1 MSFGNV
7 KGEEIGEVLYSSLI
21 HIVLSCGSQIV
32 MKEDQILKLK
42 EQMAEQH
49 EEWVLE
55 RSDLL
60 VANREAE
67 ARCIEKNRIIT
78 TMQVKVSR
86 LESHLLQPPA
96 AHNCGEMMDSS
107 DQVKEMSVP
116 EVTESMDRLTAE
128 NLELQKER
136 QSLSHD
142 VEVAKALIAKKED
155 ELSTSQTRLVNVES
169 QLKETE
175 GKLQALMLLMADFAS
190 SEENVLREKQF
201 LKAEVERLQSS
212 MEVVVKHVPQ
222 DDLDATKQMKANGD
236 LELELAKAVGAL
248 AASEE
253 KVKLLTEMVA
263 KMRED
268 WTVERDWLILEKDEM
283 QFELS
288 RWLQHVDVQRSSDRP
303 PLQIVDEN
311 RLDVAATPDANAN
324 SKLADNNK
332 KAVWQVVKLRSE
344 IANLRSEVRE
354 KDHVIMSARLE
365 LLSSLAEH
373 KKLEAEVKNLVNE
386 KDELLQVEKVSLR
399 SQQLLQEEPVH
410 HLRTCESELERLTML
425 LLETEEQRNKEE
437 QEWKQE
443 KSQLEMKKEEAE
455 LAASRKTEEAAAV
468 MAKLKDWQTTLQ
480 EADVLVKCLT
490 RANEMGKKQM
500 KEMERL
506 ASIHE
511 QESKQT
517 ILELMEAVAVIKEE
531 IDQTMAQTEAE
542 IRAIV
547 AETHLFKTE
556 LLHEFLS
563 LMKTERASSIEDMR
577 SSSTIVMAPSVKCL
591 DYERRSWEQQ
601 FRAATTVLAE
611 KESAIRNLQEE
622 LEKARRQTVKAQ
634 TAQHETM
641 LVLQEKEEIVMK
653 LLNELNHLNQSVSL
667 SRSLRLSVASVES
680 DNYSSLRRS
689 YSCKLIEEKETTLSV
704 LKEEQE
710 CLKTMVFNLETEN
723 GELQQEVLEAEDKAT
738 ALESNVAALEREIK
752 EINEM
757 KGEAIRLL
765 TEQLKESIQHIN
777 DLECHRVE
785 LRDEMQQQAVR
796 FAELYAELQKQ
807 ETILGG
813 EGTQTSTEDE
823 IKNSHVKKTLQEE
836 NADLKTM
843 VKQMDTELTEY
854 KMKVGISKTSQS
866 DLRHLRLELASL
878 QQEVQG
884 SSEGKARFE
893 GELQQK
899 SLQLE
904 QMDQE
909 LKSARAEVEELQEK
923 VCVIEKEMLRKQ
935 SVIEALQANV
945 VNVEKSM
952 LRCLEDA
959 TIDMKDLETERDK
972 LQSELNLLIEQLE
985 EKDSIASKAQEV
997 LLILQPIISP
1007 LKDQYCVPNIQ
1018 TIKQS
1023 NRFPSIMLAIEIRKI
1038 TY

>member
-1 MSFGNV
+1 M
-7 KGEEIGEVLYSSLI
+7 I
-21 HIVLSCGSQIV
+21 HILLYCGSQII

-78 TMQVKVSR
+78 SMQVKVSR

-96 AHNCGEMMDSS
+96 AHNCGEMMDSL

-116 EVTESMDRLTAE
+116 EVTETMDRLTAE

-136 QSLSHD
+136 QSLSYD

-155 ELSTSQTRLVNVES
+155 ELSTSQKRLVHAES

-175 GKLQALMLLMADFAS
+175 EKLQALMLLMADFAS

-201 LKAEVERLQSS
+201 LTAEVERLQSS
-212 MEVVVKHVPQ
+212 MEVVVKHVPK
-222 DDLDATKQMKANGD
+222 DDLDAAKQMKANGD

-354 KDHVIMSARLE
+354 KDHVIMSARVE
-365 LLSSLAEH
+365 LLSTLAEH
-373 KKLEAEVKNLVNE
+373 KKLEAEVKNLVKE
-386 KDELLQVEKVSLR
+386 KDELLQVEKVPLR
-399 SQQLLQEEPVH
+399 SQLLQEEPVH
-410 HLRTCESELERLTML
+410 HLRNCESELERLTML

-443 KSQLEMKKEEAE
+443 KAQLEMKREEAE

-517 ILELMEAVAVIKEE
+517 IQELMEAVAGIKEE

-577 SSSTIVMAPSVKCL
+577 SSSAMVMAPSVKCL

-667 SRSLRLSVASVES
+667 GRSLRLSVASVES

-777 DLECHRVE
+777 ELECHRVE

-813 EGTQTSTEDE
+813 EGTLTSTEDE
-823 IKNSHVKKTLQEE
+823 IKNSHVKQILEEE
-836 NADLKTM
+836 NANLKSM

-884 SSEGKARFE
+884 SSEEKARFE

-899 SLQLE
+899 NLQLE

-935 SVIEALQANV
+935 SAVDALQGNLV
-945 VNVEKSM
+945 SVEESM
-952 LRCLEDA
+952 LRCLEEA

-985 EKDSIASKAQEV
+985 EKDSIASKAQQV
-997 LLILQPIISP
+997 LLILHPITSS
-1007 LKDQYCVPNIQ
+1007 LKDQYCVPSIQ
-1018 TIKQS
+1018 AIK
-1023 NRFPSIMLAIEIRKI
+1023 
-1038 TY
+1038 

>member
-1 MSFGNV
+1 
-7 KGEEIGEVLYSSLI
+7 
-21 HIVLSCGSQIV
+21 

-67 ARCIEKNRIIT
+67 ARIIEKNRIIT

-96 AHNCGEMMDSS
+96 AHNYGEMMDSL
-107 DQVKEMSVP
+107 DQVTEMSLP
-116 EVTESMDRLTAE
+116 EVTESIDRLTAE

-136 QSLSHD
+136 LSLSND
-142 VEVAKALIAKKED
+142 VEVATALIAKKQD
-155 ELSTSQTRLVNVES
+155 ELSASQKKLVHAES
-169 QLKETE
+169 QLKQTE
-175 GKLQALMLLMADFAS
+175 EKLQALMLLMEDFAS

-201 LKAEVERLQSS
+201 LRAEVERLQSS
-212 MEVVVKHVPQ
+212 MEAVVKHVPK
-222 DDLDATKQMKANGD
+222 DAPNEQMKANGE
-236 LELELAKAVGAL
+236 LELELATVVAAS

-268 WTVERDWLILEKDEM
+268 WTVERDWLILERDEM

-311 RLDVAATPDANAN
+311 RLDLATTPDSNAN
-324 SKLADNNK
+324 SKQADNNK
-332 KAVWQVVKLRSE
+332 KVVWQVVKLRSE
-344 IANLRSEVRE
+344 IANLRSEVSE
-354 KDHVIMSARLE
+354 KDHMIMSARLE
-365 LLSSLAEH
+365 LSSALAEH
-373 KKLEAEVKNLVNE
+373 KNLEAEVKRLVKE
-386 KDELLQVEKVSLR
+386 KDEMLQVGKVSLP
-399 SQQLLQEEPVH
+399 SPVLQEEPSNHV
-410 HLRTCESELERLTML
+410 RTYESELERLTML

-443 KSQLEMKKEEAE
+443 KAQLEMKREEAE
-455 LAASRKTEEAAAV
+455 LAASREAEEAAAV
-468 MAKLKDWQTTLQ
+468 MAKLKDWQTTLR
-480 EADVLVKCLT
+480 EADLLVKCLT

-506 ASIHE
+506 ASIQE

-517 ILELMEAVAVIKEE
+517 VLELMEAVAVIKEQ

-563 LMKTERASSIEDMR
+563 LMKTERVSSIEDLR
-577 SSSTIVMAPSVKCL
+577 SSTMMMAPSVKCL

-611 KESAIRNLQEE
+611 KEAAIRNLQED
-622 LEKARRQTVKAQ
+622 LEKARRQTAKAQ
-634 TAQHETM
+634 AAQHDTM

-667 SRSLRLSVASVES
+667 NRSLRLSVASVES

-777 DLECHRVE
+777 ELECHRVE

-807 ETILGG
+807 ETDLGG
-813 EGTQTSTEDE
+813 EGTLTGTEEDN
-823 IKNSHVKKTLQEE
+823 KNSRVKQTLEEE
-836 NADLKTM
+836 NASLKSM
-843 VKQMDTELTEY
+843 VKQMETELTEY

-878 QQEVQG
+878 QQKVQG
-884 SSEGKARFE
+884 SSEEKARFE

-899 SLQLE
+899 SLQVE

-923 VCVIEKEMLRKQ
+923 ICVIEKEMLRKQ
-935 SVIEALQANV
+935 SVIEELQGNL
-945 VNVEKSM
+945 VNVEGSM
-952 LRCLEDA
+952 LRCLEEA
-959 TIDMKDLETERDK
+959 TIDMKDLESERDK
-972 LQSELNLLIEQLE
+972 LQRELNLLIEQLE
-985 EKDSIASKAQEV
+985 EKDSIASKAQQV
-997 LLILQPIISP
+997 LLISYPI
-1007 LKDQYCVPNIQ
+1007 
-1018 TIKQS
+1018 TRS
-1023 NRFPSIMLAIEIRKI
+1023 NLGVRSRKA
-1038 TY
+1038 TESHPRTLVLSFLNFSLCRYLC

>member
-1 MSFGNV
+1 MTSV
-7 KGEEIGEVLYSSLI
+7 KGEEVGEVLYGCLI
-21 HIVLSCGSQIV
+21 HILLYCGSQIV

-67 ARCIEKNRIIT
+67 ARCIEKNSIIT
-78 TMQVKVSR
+78 TMQVKISR
-86 LESHLLQPPA
+86 LESHLLQPPGA
-96 AHNCGEMMDSS
+96 YNCGEMMDSS

-136 QSLSHD
+136 QSLSYD

-155 ELSTSQTRLVNVES
+155 ELSTSQKRLVNAES

-175 GKLQALMLLMADFAS
+175 EKLQALMLLMADFAS
-190 SEENVLREKQF
+190 SEENVIREKQF
-201 LKAEVERLQSS
+201 LRAEVERLQSS
-212 MEVVVKHVPQ
+212 MEVVVKHVPK
-222 DDLDATKQMKANGD
+222 DDLDATKQMKVNGD

-253 KVKLLTEMVA
+253 KVKLLTEMVS

-268 WTVERDWLILEKDEM
+268 WRVERDWLILEKDEM

-332 KAVWQVVKLRSE
+332 KSVWQVVKLRSE
-344 IANLRSEVRE
+344 IANLRSEVHE
-354 KDHVIMSARLE
+354 KDHEIMSARVE
-365 LLSSLAEH
+365 LLSTLAEH
-373 KKLEAEVKNLVNE
+373 KKLEAEVKNLVKE

-399 SQQLLQEEPVH
+399 SQLLQEEPVH
-410 HLRTCESELERLTML
+410 HLRKCESELERLTML

-437 QEWKQE
+437 QKWKQE
-443 KSQLEMKKEEAE
+443 KAQLEMKREEAE

-490 RANEMGKKQM
+490 RANEMGKKQI

-517 ILELMEAVAVIKEE
+517 IVELMEAVAVIKEQ

-563 LMKTERASSIEDMR
+563 SIKTERASSIEDMR
-577 SSSTIVMAPSVKCL
+577 TSSTMVMAPSVKCL

-622 LEKARRQTVKAQ
+622 LEKARRQAVKAQ

-667 SRSLRLSVASVES
+667 GRSLRLSVASVES

-777 DLECHRVE
+777 ELECHRVE

-813 EGTQTSTEDE
+813 EGTLTSTEDE
-823 IKNSHVKKTLQEE
+823 IKNSHVKQTLEEE
-836 NADLKTM
+836 NANLKSM

-884 SSEGKARFE
+884 SSEEKARFE

-899 SLQLE
+899 NLQLE

-935 SVIEALQANV
+935 SAIEALQGNL
-945 VNVEKSM
+945 VNVEESM
-952 LRCLEDA
+952 LRYLEEA

-985 EKDSIASKAQEV
+985 EKDSIASKAQQV
-997 LLILQPIISP
+997 LLILHPVTSL
-1007 LKDQYCVPNIQ
+1007 LKDQYCVPRIQ
-1018 TIKQS
+1018 TIK
-1023 NRFPSIMLAIEIRKI
+1023 
-1038 TY
+1038 